1 MRYRNLLIFGVTA
14 ATSFGAIL
22 VFVRGTLKKRL
33 IVGTV
38 AVAVLGA
45 AALFGRGPIKDA
57 LMQIPAMRPL
67 LGKKTVADQI
77 ETYGDIA
84 RARLRA
90 MFREKGFAY
99 PPEKLAMLAFK
110 DKQVLDVYVGSAD
123 GVFKHLHT
131 YPILGASGKLGP
143 KLREGDFQVPEG
155 VYRLESLEPNT
166 PYHLALRLNYPNEFD
181 LEHARIDG
189 RSKPGSDILIHG
201 SNGSVGCLAM
211 GDVASEDLFVVAN
224 DTKDHNIAIIICPVD
239 LRNFEP
245 PPATPNDP
253 VWLPTLYKEISQAL
267 KDFPAP

>member
-22 VFVRGTLKKRL
+22 VFVRGSLKKRL
-33 IVGTV
+33 IIGII
-38 AVAVLGA
+38 AVAVLGTMA
-45 AALFGRGPIKDA
+45 VFLRGPIVE
-57 LMQIPAMRPL
+57 LMMQIPAMRPL

-90 MFREKGFAY
+90 MFQEASFAY

-110 DKQVLDVYVGSAD
+110 DKRILEVYVGSAD

-166 PYHLALRLNYPNEFD
+166 PYHLALRLNYPNDFD

-189 RSKPGSDILIHG
+189 RTKPGSDILIHG

-211 GDVASEDLFVVAN
+211 GDVASEDLFVLAN

-239 LRNFEP
+239 LRTFKA

-253 VWLPTLYKEISQAL
+253 VWLPKLYEEISQAL
-267 KDFPAP
+267 KDYPAH